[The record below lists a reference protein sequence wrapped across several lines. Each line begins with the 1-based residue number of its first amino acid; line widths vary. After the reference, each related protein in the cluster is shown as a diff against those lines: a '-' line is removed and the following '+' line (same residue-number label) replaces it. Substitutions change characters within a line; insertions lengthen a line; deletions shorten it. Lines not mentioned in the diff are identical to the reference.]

1 MRYASRG
8 LSLAAV
14 LLLSVSLLSVFVVAQ
29 DGQNNH
35 PTEEQPYMYFWGS
48 DDLSE
53 CWSNFDNASTG
64 SSSSGFG
71 EIAFPAG
78 DDVSVEYSCNMQ
90 SAFTDDFLLA
100 INETISMRLKFN
112 IESGNCGGD
121 CTDLT
126 LTLSRGQEEIDQFV
140 QSANSVNNGNDFT
153 TQWDILVDDSVRT
166 WDKDTMLTLTVEYS
180 VSAQGGP
187 LCEDPPGPVGPI
199 ADCSGNFRMY
209 YSEDGGS
216 PGDVYAEF
224 PIYVSLTDASNNV
237 GKTSVGPVAFF
248 IPFLAITALLGVV
261 AVREGWKSESDE
273 PFYSNAFDIER
284 YKSMPSNA
292 VSSTKSGWSEWRKG
306 GPLTENKTRRV
317 ITLCILYFAQGL
329 PWGFASVAFAAYL
342 VENGTEVKDI
352 AILFA
357 TVALPWTF
365 KWIWGPVVD
374 SVFIER
380 FGPRRQW
387 VLFAQTGMAVSLGGL
402 LVIDATIGD
411 LNNEIALVTRVLFI
425 HNIFA
430 SLQDVATDALAV
442 EILQPDEVAKVNG
455 FMFAAKRL
463 GIIIGGAALGVLVTK
478 IGIIGVIVA
487 SMMLLLMVAW
497 FPLTM
502 IEKPGVQLFPWSK
515 KAGVIEAEI
524 VSSDAEDHEEEEE
537 EDISTP
543 WIEEE
548 DFKIAQI
555 VGYSVSETRISIPA
569 MLGIIGLSV
578 WFLGFAIDVFTID
591 WNLGANLREFTNPFS
606 YLFIILGLST
616 LGISTIMNQ
625 IEDAKEL
632 PKVPN
637 PFSILPSG
645 TRTTVART
653 SFYLVKAF
661 SVRSAFLLIFLCLL
675 SELYYFVVPIV
686 IDIFINEAGWS
697 QAKYNAIVG
706 GVVVFG
712 AMFGQIFGGL
722 LGDKFGTRRVAM
734 VGFLLLALINALLAL
749 LEPLWTNTTVMTIYL
764 ISQAFIAGIAWICII
779 SLSMRLTWSKVGGT
793 QFTAYMSLFNLSG
806 VVAYGFT
813 GRMIEIFDYKS
824 AIYIGAALT
833 MISAIMLIFIDED
846 ETDRVLEGRLGDGD
860 EDEDEWW
867 TDEGESMEGAELGEH
882 ATVA

>member
-1 MRYASRG
+1 M
-8 LSLAAV
+8 V
-14 LLLSVSLLSVFVVAQ
+14 LLFSLSILSVFAGAQTVA
-29 DGQNNH
+29 NNH
-35 PTEEQPYMYFWGS
+35 PTKEQPYMYFWGEE
-48 DDLSE
+48 DLFD
-53 CWSNFDNASTG
+53 CWNNFDSNASAG
-64 SSSSGFG
+64 SSSTGYG
-71 EIAFPAG
+71 EIDFPEG
-78 DDVSVEYSCNMQ
+78 QDVSVDFSCSMQ
-90 SAFTDDFLLA
+90 MGFSDDFLLG
-100 INETISMRLKFN
+100 INETISVRMKFA

-126 LTLSRGQEEIDQFV
+126 LTMTRGQEEISQFV

-153 TQWDILVDDSVRT
+153 TQWDIFVNDSLRN
-166 WDKDTMLTLTVEYS
+166 WNKDTQITIRVQYETPAES
-180 VSAQGGP
+180 GP
-187 LCEDPPGPVGPI
+187 QCAVPGPFPVPGT
-199 ADCSGNFRMY
+199 DCSGSFRMY
-209 YSEDGGS
+209 YSDEGGT

-224 PIYVSLTDASNNV
+224 PIYVSLTDASNNI
-237 GKTSVGPVAFF
+237 GKTSVGPIAFF
-248 IPFLAITALLGVV
+248 IPFLAITALLGIVGI
-261 AVREGWKSESDE
+261 REGWKSESDE

-292 VSSTKSGWSEWRKG
+292 ISSTKTGFSEWMEG

-374 SVFIER
+374 AVFVER

-411 LNNEIALVTRVLFI
+411 LNTEIALVTRVLFI

-487 SMMLLLMVAW
+487 SMVLLLMVAW

-502 IEKPGVQLFPWSK
+502 IEKPGVQLFPWSN

-524 VSSDAEDHEEEEE
+524 VSSETEEVEDVEDEE
-537 EDISTP
+537 TP
-543 WIEEE
+543 WMDEE
-548 DFKIAQI
+548 DFRVART
-555 VGYSVSETRISIPA
+555 VGYAVSESRISIPA
-569 MLGIIGLSV
+569 LCAILGLSI
-578 WFLGFAIDVFTID
+578 WFIGFAIDVFTID
-591 WNLGANLREFTNPFS
+591 WGLGADLRDFTNPAS
-606 YLFIILGLST
+606 YSLIL
-616 LGISTIMNQ
+616 LGIITLVISVIMNQ

-637 PFSILPSG
+637 PFLILPTG

-675 SELYYFVVPIV
+675 SELYYFVGPIV

-734 VGFLLLALINALLAL
+734 VGFLLLAFANASLAM
-749 LEPLWTNTTVMTIYL
+749 LEPFWTNTTVMTIFL
-764 ISQAFIAGIAWICII
+764 IFQAFVAGIAWICII

-806 VVAYGFT
+806 VTAYLLT
-813 GRMIEIFDYKS
+813 ERMIEIFDYSS
-824 AIYIGAALT
+824 AIYVGAALT
-833 MISAIMLIFIDED
+833 MISSIMLIFIDED
-846 ETDRVLEGRLGDGD
+846 ETDRVLEGRFGDDD

-867 TDEGESMEGAELGEH
+867 TEEGESMEGAELGEH

>member
-8 LSLAAV
+8 LSLAVV
-14 LLLSVSLLSVFVVAQ
+14 LLFSVSLLSVFVVAQ

-126 LTLSRGQEEIDQFV
+126 LTLSRGQEEINQFV

-180 VSAQGGP
+180 VPAQGGP
-187 LCEDPPGPVGPI
+187 QCTDPPGPVGPI

-216 PGDVYAEF
+216 PGEVYAEF

-237 GKTSVGPVAFF
+237 GKTSVGPIAFF
-248 IPFLAITALLGVV
+248 IPFLTITALLGVV

-273 PFYSNAFDIER
+273 PFYSNALDVER

-292 VSSTKSGWSEWRKG
+292 ISSTKTGLSEWMEG

-374 SVFIER
+374 AVFIER

-387 VLFAQTGMAVSLGGL
+387 VLFAQTGMAGCPGGL
-402 LVIDATIGD
+402 LGFESTIWG
-411 LNNEIALVTRVLFI
+411 LNKEIFFVNRGFFF

-478 IGIIGVIVA
+478 IGIIGVIIA
-487 SMMLLLMVAW
+487 SMILLLMVAW

-515 KAGVIEAEI
+515 KVGVIEAEI
-524 VSSDAEDHEEEEE
+524 VSSEAKDVEDVEDEE
-537 EDISTP
+537 TP
-543 WIEEE
+543 WVDEE
-548 DFKIAQI
+548 DFRVART
-555 VGYSVSETRISIPA
+555 VGYALSESRISIPA
-569 MLGIIGLSV
+569 LFAILGLTT
-578 WFLGFAIDVFTID
+578 WFIGFAIDVFTID
-591 WNLGANLREFTNPFS
+591 WGLGSDLRDFTNPAS
-606 YLFIILGLST
+606 YFFIIVGLVT
-616 LGISTIMNQ
+616 LGISISMNQ

-637 PFSILPSG
+637 PFLALPTG

-675 SELYYFVVPIV
+675 SELYYFVGPIV

-734 VGFLLLALINALLAL
+734 VGFLLLALANASLAM
-749 LEPLWTNTTVMTIYL
+749 LEPFWTNTTVMTIFL
-764 ISQAFIAGIAWICII
+764 IFQAFVAGIAWICII

-806 VVAYGFT
+806 VTAYLLT
-813 GRMIEIFDYKS
+813 ERMIEIFDYSS
-824 AIYIGAALT
+824 AIYVGAALT
-833 MISAIMLIFIDED
+833 MISSIMLIFIDED
-846 ETDRVLEGRLGDGD
+846 ETDRVLEGRLGDDD

-867 TDEGESMEGAELGEH
+867 TEAGESMEGAELGEH

>member
-8 LSLAAV
+8 LSLAVV
-14 LLLSVSLLSVFVVAQ
+14 LLFSVSLLSVFVVAQ

-140 QSANSVNNGNDFT
+140 QSADSVNNGNDFT

-180 VSAQGGP
+180 VPAQGGP
-187 LCEDPPGPVGPI
+187 QCTDPPGPVGPI

-237 GKTSVGPVAFF
+237 GKTSVGPIAFF

-273 PFYSNAFDIER
+273 PFYSNAFDVER

-374 SVFIER
+374 AVFIER

-411 LNNEIALVTRVLFI
+411 LNTEIQLVTRVLFI

-487 SMMLLLMVAW
+487 SMVLLLMVAW

-515 KAGVIEAEI
+515 KAEVIEAEI
-524 VSSDAEDHEEEEE
+524 VSSETEEVEDFDDEE
-537 EDISTP
+537 TP
-543 WIEEE
+543 WVDEV
-548 DFKIAQI
+548 DFRVAKT
-555 VGYSVSETRISIPA
+555 VGYAVSESRISIPA
-569 MLGIIGLSV
+569 LFAILGLTL
-578 WFLGFAIDVFTID
+578 WFVGFAIDVFTID
-591 WNLGANLREFTNPFS
+591 WSLGADIRKFTNPTS
-606 YLFIILGLST
+606 YLFIV
-616 LGISTIMNQ
+616 LGIATLVISKLMNQ

-637 PFSILPSG
+637 PFLALPTG

-675 SELYYFVVPIV
+675 SELYYFVGPIV

-734 VGFLLLALINALLAL
+734 VGFLTLSLANAALAM
-749 LEPLWTNTTVMTIYL
+749 LEPLWTNTTVMTIFL
-764 ISQAFIAGIAWICII
+764 IVQAFVAGIAWICII
-779 SLSMRLTWSKVGGT
+779 SLAMRLTWSKVGGT

-806 VVAYGFT
+806 VTAYLLT
-813 GRMIEIFDYKS
+813 ERMIEIFDYSS
-824 AIYIGAALT
+824 AIYVGATLT

-846 ETDRVLEGRLGDGD
+846 ETDRVLEGRLGDDD

-867 TDEGESMEGAELGEH
+867 TEEGESMEGAELGEH

>member
-8 LSLAAV
+8 LSLAVV
-14 LLLSVSLLSVFVVAQ
+14 LLFSVSLLSVFVVAQ

-35 PTEEQPYMYFWGS
+35 PTEEQPYMYFWGEE
-48 DDLSE
+48 DLFE
-53 CWSNFDNASTG
+53 CWNNFDSNASAG
-64 SSSSGFG
+64 SSSTGYG
-71 EIAFPAG
+71 EIEFPEG
-78 DDVSVEYSCNMQ
+78 QDVSVDFSCNMQ
-90 SAFTDDFLLA
+90 MGFSDDFILE
-100 INETISMRLKFN
+100 INESISIRMKFA
-112 IESGNCGGD
+112 IESGNCGND

-126 LTLSRGQEEIDQFV
+126 LTLSRGQEQISQYV

-153 TQWDILVDDSVRT
+153 TQWDIPVNDSLRK
-166 WDKDTMLTLTVEYS
+166 WEKDTLLTISVEYAVPADNS
-180 VSAQGGP
+180 P
-187 LCEDPPGPVGPI
+187 LCNIPPDPAPNQ
-199 ADCSGNFRMY
+199 DCSGSFRMY
-209 YSEDGGS
+209 YSDEGGS

-237 GKTSVGPVAFF
+237 GKTQVGPIAFF

-273 PFYSNAFDIER
+273 PFYSNAFDVER
-284 YKSMPSNA
+284 YRSMPSNA

-374 SVFIER
+374 AVFIER

-411 LNNEIALVTRVLFI
+411 LNNEISLVTRVLFI

-487 SMMLLLMVAW
+487 SMILLLMVAW

-515 KAGVIEAEI
+515 KVGVIEAEI
-524 VSSDAEDHEEEEE
+524 VSSESEEVEDV
-537 EDISTP
+537 EDEVTP
-543 WIEEE
+543 WVEEE
-548 DFKIAQI
+548 DFRVART
-555 VGYSVSETRISIPA
+555 VGYAVSDSRISIPA
-569 MLGIIGLSV
+569 LCAILGLSI
-578 WFLGFAIDVFTID
+578 WFMGFAIDVFTID
-591 WNLGANLREFTNPFS
+591 WGLGADLRDFTNPAS
-606 YLFIILGLST
+606 YFFILVGLVT
-616 LGISTIMNQ
+616 LGISKSMNQ

-637 PFSILPSG
+637 PFLALPTG

-675 SELYYFVVPIV
+675 SELYYFVGPIV

-734 VGFLLLALINALLAL
+734 VGFLLLAFMNALLAL

-764 ISQAFIAGIAWICII
+764 IGQAFIAGIAWICII

-793 QFTAYMSLFNLSG
+793 QFTAYMSLFNFSG
-806 VVAYGFT
+806 VMAYGFT
-813 GRMIEIFDYKS
+813 GRMIEVFDYQS

-846 ETDRVLEGRLGDGD
+846 ETDRVLEGRLGDDD

-867 TDEGESMEGAELGEH
+867 TEEGESMEGADLGEH

>member
-8 LSLAAV
+8 LSLSVV
-14 LLLSVSLLSVFVVAQ
+14 LLFTVSILSVFVVAQ
-29 DGQNNH
+29 DDQNNH
-35 PTEEQPYMYFWGS
+35 PTQEQPYMYFWGEE
-48 DDLSE
+48 DLFE
-53 CWSNFDNASTG
+53 CWNNFDSNASAG
-64 SSSSGFG
+64 SSSSGYG
-71 EIAFPAG
+71 EIDFPEG
-78 DDVSVEYSCNMQ
+78 QEVSVDFSCNMQ
-90 SAFTDDFLLA
+90 MGFSDDFLLE
-100 INETISMRLKFN
+100 INESISIRMKFA
-112 IESGNCGGD
+112 IESGNCGND

-126 LTLSRGQEEIDQFV
+126 LTLSRGQEQLSQFV
-140 QSANSVNNGNDFT
+140 LPANSVNNGNDFT
-153 TQWDILVDDSVRT
+153 SQWDILVNDSIRS
-166 WDKDTMLTLTVEYS
+166 WDRDSMLTISVEYS
-180 VSAQGGP
+180 VPAQNTGP
-187 LCEDPPGPVGPI
+187 CALPDPLNTV
-199 ADCSGNFRMY
+199 DCSGSFRMY
-209 YSEDGGS
+209 YSDEGGS
-216 PGDVYAEF
+216 PGDVYVEF

-237 GKTSVGPVAFF
+237 GKTTVGPIAFF
-248 IPFLAITALLGVV
+248 IPFLAVTALLGVV

-273 PFYSNAFDIER
+273 PFYSNAFDPER
-284 YKSMPSNA
+284 IRSMPSDA
-292 VSSTKSGWSEWRKG
+292 ISSTKSGFSEWRKA

-374 SVFIER
+374 AVFIKR

-411 LNNEIALVTRVLFI
+411 LNTEIQLVTRVLFI

-487 SMMLLLMVAW
+487 SMVLLLMVAW

-524 VSSDAEDHEEEEE
+524 VSSDAEEVEDVEDEE
-537 EDISTP
+537 TP
-543 WIEEE
+543 WMDEE
-548 DFKIAQI
+548 DFRVART
-555 VGYSVSETRISIPA
+555 VGYAVSESKISIPA
-569 MLGIIGLSV
+569 LCAILGLSI
-578 WFLGFAIDVFTID
+578 WFIGFAIDVFTID
-591 WNLGANLREFTNPFS
+591 WGLGADLREFTNPAS
-606 YLFIILGLST
+606 YFFIIVGLVT
-616 LGISTIMNQ
+616 LGISISMNQ

-637 PFSILPSG
+637 PFLVLPTG

-734 VGFLLLALINALLAL
+734 VGFLLLALANASLAM
-749 LEPLWTNTTVMTIYL
+749 LEPLWTNTTVMTIFL
-764 ISQAFIAGIAWICII
+764 IAQAFIAGIAWICII

-806 VVAYGFT
+806 VTAYLLT
-813 GRMIEIFDYKS
+813 ERMIEIFDYSS
-824 AIYIGAALT
+824 AIYVGAALT
-833 MISAIMLIFIDED
+833 MISAIMLIFIDEN
-846 ETDRVLEGRLGDGD
+846 ETDRVLEGRLGDDD

-867 TDEGESMEGAELGEH
+867 TDEGESMEGADLGEH

>member
-1 MRYASRG
+1 M
-8 LSLAAV
+8 
-14 LLLSVSLLSVFVVAQ
+14 VSSARE
-29 DGQNNH
+29 DGK
-35 PTEEQPYMYFWGS
+35 S
-48 DDLSE
+48 K
-53 CWSNFDNASTG
+53 NASSNG
-64 SSSSGFG
+64 GN
-71 EIAFPAG
+71 IAHHHRHAMVPCFPLYRRRA
-78 DDVSVEYSCNMQ
+78 
-90 SAFTDDFLLA
+90 A
-100 INETISMRLKFN
+100 K
-112 IESGNCGGD
+112 
-121 CTDLT
+121 
-126 LTLSRGQEEIDQFV
+126 
-140 QSANSVNNGNDFT
+140 
-153 TQWDILVDDSVRT
+153 
-166 WDKDTMLTLTVEYS
+166 TV
-180 VSAQGGP
+180 
-187 LCEDPPGPVGPI
+187 
-199 ADCSGNFRMY
+199 
-209 YSEDGGS
+209 
-216 PGDVYAEF
+216 
-224 PIYVSLTDASNNV
+224 
-237 GKTSVGPVAFF
+237 
-248 IPFLAITALLGVV
+248 
-261 AVREGWKSESDE
+261 
-273 PFYSNAFDIER
+273 
-284 YKSMPSNA
+284 
-292 VSSTKSGWSEWRKG
+292 KSG
-306 GPLTENKTRRV
+306 
-317 ITLCILYFAQGL
+317 
-329 PWGFASVAFAAYL
+329 
-342 VENGTEVKDI
+342 
-352 AILFA
+352 
-357 TVALPWTF
+357 
-365 KWIWGPVVD
+365 
-374 SVFIER
+374 
-380 FGPRRQW
+380 
-387 VLFAQTGMAVSLGGL
+387 
-402 LVIDATIGD
+402 
-411 LNNEIALVTRVLFI
+411 
-425 HNIFA
+425 
-430 SLQDVATDALAV
+430 
-442 EILQPDEVAKVNG
+442 DE
-455 FMFAAKRL
+455 
-463 GIIIGGAALGVLVTK
+463 
-478 IGIIGVIVA
+478 
-487 SMMLLLMVAW
+487 
-497 FPLTM
+497 
-502 IEKPGVQLFPWSK
+502 E
-515 KAGVIEAEI
+515 E
-524 VSSDAEDHEEEEE
+524 EEEEE

>member
-1 MRYASRG
+1 M
-8 LSLAAV
+8 V
-14 LLLSVSLLSVFVVAQ
+14 LLFSLSILSVFAGAQTVA
-29 DGQNNH
+29 NNH
-35 PTEEQPYMYFWGS
+35 PTKEQPYMYFWGEE
-48 DDLSE
+48 DLFD
-53 CWSNFDNASTG
+53 CWNNFDSNVSAG
-64 SSSSGFG
+64 SSSTGYG
-71 EIAFPAG
+71 EIDFPEG
-78 DDVSVEYSCNMQ
+78 QDVSVDFSCSMQ
-90 SAFTDDFLLA
+90 MGFSDDFLLG
-100 INETISMRLKFN
+100 INETISVRMKFA

-126 LTLSRGQEEIDQFV
+126 LTMTRGQEEISQFV

-153 TQWDILVDDSVRT
+153 TQWDIFVNDSLRN
-166 WDKDTMLTLTVEYS
+166 WNKDTQITIRVQYETPAES
-180 VSAQGGP
+180 GP
-187 LCEDPPGPVGPI
+187 QCDVPGPFPVPGT
-199 ADCSGNFRMY
+199 DCSGSFRMY
-209 YSEDGGS
+209 YSDEGGT

-224 PIYVSLTDASNNV
+224 PIYVSLTDASNNI
-237 GKTSVGPVAFF
+237 GKTSVGPIAFF
-248 IPFLAITALLGVV
+248 IPFLAITALLGIVGI
-261 AVREGWKSESDE
+261 REGWKSESDE
-273 PFYSNAFDIER
+273 PFYSNAFDVER

-292 VSSTKSGWSEWRKG
+292 ISSTKTGFSEWREG

-374 SVFIER
+374 AVFVER

-411 LNNEIALVTRVLFI
+411 LNTEIALVTRVLFI

-487 SMMLLLMVAW
+487 SMVLLLMVAW

-502 IEKPGVQLFPWSK
+502 IEKPGVQLFPWSN

-524 VSSDAEDHEEEEE
+524 VSSETEEVEDVEDEE
-537 EDISTP
+537 TP
-543 WIEEE
+543 WMDEE
-548 DFKIAQI
+548 DFRVART
-555 VGYSVSETRISIPA
+555 VGYAVSESRISIPA
-569 MLGIIGLSV
+569 LCAILGLSI
-578 WFLGFAIDVFTID
+578 WFIGFAIDVFTID
-591 WNLGANLREFTNPFS
+591 WGLGADLRDFTNPAS
-606 YLFIILGLST
+606 YSLIL
-616 LGISTIMNQ
+616 LGIITLVISVIMNQ

-637 PFSILPSG
+637 PFLILPTG

-675 SELYYFVVPIV
+675 SELYYFVGPIV

-734 VGFLLLALINALLAL
+734 VGFLLLAFANASLAM
-749 LEPLWTNTTVMTIYL
+749 LEPFWTNTTVMTIFL
-764 ISQAFIAGIAWICII
+764 IFQAFVAGIAWICII

-806 VVAYGFT
+806 VTAYLLT
-813 GRMIEIFDYKS
+813 ERMIEIFDYSS
-824 AIYIGAALT
+824 AIYVGAALT
-833 MISAIMLIFIDED
+833 MISSIMLIFIDED
-846 ETDRVLEGRLGDGD
+846 ETDRVLEGRFGDDD

-867 TDEGESMEGAELGEH
+867 TEEGESMEGAELGEH

>member
-8 LSLAAV
+8 LSLAVV
-14 LLLSVSLLSVFVVAQ
+14 LLFSVSLLSVFVVAQ

-35 PTEEQPYMYFWGS
+35 PTEEQPYMYFWGEE
-48 DDLSE
+48 DLFE
-53 CWSNFDNASTG
+53 CWNNFDSNASAG
-64 SSSSGFG
+64 SSSTGYG
-71 EIAFPAG
+71 EIEFLEG
-78 DDVSVEYSCNMQ
+78 QDVSVDFSCNMQ
-90 SAFTDDFLLA
+90 MGFSDDFILE
-100 INETISMRLKFN
+100 INESISIRMKFA
-112 IESGNCGGD
+112 IESGNCGND

-126 LTLSRGQEEIDQFV
+126 LTLSRGQEQISQFILP
-140 QSANSVNNGNDFT
+140 ANSVNNGNDFT
-153 TQWDILVDDSVRT
+153 SQWDILVNDSIRS
-166 WDKDTMLTLTVEYS
+166 WDRDTLLTISVEYS
-180 VSAQGGP
+180 VPAQNTGP
-187 LCEDPPGPVGPI
+187 CALPDPLNTV
-199 ADCSGNFRMY
+199 DCSGSFRMY
-209 YSEDGGS
+209 YSDEGGS

-237 GKTSVGPVAFF
+237 GKTSVGPIAFF

-273 PFYSNAFDIER
+273 PFYSNAFDVER
-284 YKSMPSNA
+284 YRSMPFNA

-374 SVFIER
+374 AVFIER

-402 LVIDATIGD
+402 LFIDATIGD

-487 SMMLLLMVAW
+487 SMILLLMVAW

-515 KAGVIEAEI
+515 KVGVIEAEI
-524 VSSDAEDHEEEEE
+524 VSSESEEVEDVEDEE
-537 EDISTP
+537 TP
-543 WIEEE
+543 WVEEE
-548 DFKIAQI
+548 DFRVART
-555 VGYSVSETRISIPA
+555 VGYAVSESRISIPA
-569 MLGIIGLSV
+569 LCAILGLSI
-578 WFLGFAIDVFTID
+578 WFIGFAIDVFTID
-591 WNLGANLREFTNPFS
+591 WGLGADLRDFTNPAS
-606 YLFIILGLST
+606 YFFIIVGLVT
-616 LGISTIMNQ
+616 LGISKSMNQ

-637 PFSILPSG
+637 PFLALPSG

-675 SELYYFVVPIV
+675 SELYYFVGPIV

-734 VGFLLLALINALLAL
+734 VGFLLLAFINALLAL

-764 ISQAFIAGIAWICII
+764 IAQAFIAGVAWICII

-806 VVAYGFT
+806 VLAYGFT
-813 GRMIEIFDYKS
+813 GRMIEVFDYQS

-867 TDEGESMEGAELGEH
+867 TEEGESMEGAELGEH